1 MVAEIIQNYATTQF
15 VTDGYAPLSMF
26 DLENGESFIRTNFFT
41 KTEALEKFVK
51 FSDLSGEDIGEGDFI
66 FVTASRY

>member
-1 MVAEIIQNYATTQF
+1 
-15 VTDGYAPLSMF
+15 MF